1 MPMINHHPDSQLLQ
15 AFAAGTL
22 APSLSI
28 AVSAHLELCRRCSR
42 QVHRLEAR
50 LAESLLHGELADDE
64 PVTDD
69 LEAML
74 QQILQTPPTA
84 SPDPDDVV
92 SPVLPVLDWQGQQI
106 LMPRALRQ
114 LLPVSWQRV
123 GKVARARLALNEAD
137 GSRANLLAIEPG
149 GGVPAHQHAGYEL
162 TLLLAG
168 NMLDEH
174 GCYQAGD
181 FLLLQGSQTH
191 TPVTPDGCLCYT
203 VLDAPVQFTRGLPR
217 LLNGF
222 GSLLY

>member
-50 LAESLLHGELADDE
+50 LAESLLQGELADDE
-64 PVTDD
+64 PVADD

-74 QQILQTPPTA
+74 QQILQSPPME
-84 SPDPDDVV
+84 SPKDVM
-92 SPVLPVLDWQGQQI
+92 SSRLPVLDWQGQEI
-106 LMPRALRQ
+106 LMPRALRH
-114 LLPVSWQRV
+114 LLPVSWQRM
-123 GKVARARLALNEAD
+123 GKVARARLALSEVD
-137 GSRANLLAIEPG
+137 GSRASLLAIEPG

>member
-1 MPMINHHPDSQLLQ
+1 MINHHPDSQLLQ

-22 APSLSI
+22 APSISI

-42 QVHRLEAR
+42 DVHRREAR
-50 LAESLLHGELADDE
+50 LAESLLQDELTDDQS
-64 PVTDD
+64 VTDD
-69 LEAML
+69 LEVML

-84 SPDPDDVV
+84 SPDDVV
-92 SPVLPVLDWQGQQI
+92 SPAPPVLDWQGQPI

-114 LLPVSWQRV
+114 LLPVSWQRM
-123 GKVARARLALNEAD
+123 GKVARARLALSETD
-137 GSRANLLAIEPG
+137 GSRASLLAIEPG

>member
-22 APSLSI
+22 APSISI

-42 QVHRLEAR
+42 DVHRREAR
-50 LAESLLHGELADDE
+50 LAESLLQDELTDDQS
-64 PVTDD
+64 VADD

-74 QQILQTPPTA
+74 QQILQTPPTV
-84 SPDPDDVV
+84 SPDDVA
-92 SPVLPVLDWQGQQI
+92 SPALPVLDWQGQPI

-114 LLPVSWQRV
+114 LLPVSWQRM
-123 GKVARARLALNEAD
+123 GKVARARLALSETD
-137 GSRANLLAIEPG
+137 GSRASLLAIEPG

-191 TPVTPDGCLCYT
+191 TPITPDGCLCYT

>member
-50 LAESLLHGELADDE
+50 LAESLLQDELMDDQ
-64 PVTDD
+64 PVADD

-74 QQILQTPPTA
+74 QQILQTPPME
-84 SPDPDDVV
+84 SPKDVM
-92 SPVLPVLDWQGQQI
+92 SSRLPVLDWQGQEI
-106 LMPRALRQ
+106 LMPRALRH
-114 LLPVSWQRV
+114 LLPVSWQRM
-123 GKVARARLALNEAD
+123 GKVARARLALSEVD
-137 GSRANLLAIEPG
+137 GSRASLLAIEPG

>member
-22 APSLSI
+22 APSISI

-42 QVHRLEAR
+42 DVHRREAR
-50 LAESLLHGELADDE
+50 LAESLLQDELTDDQS
-64 PVTDD
+64 VTDD
-69 LEAML
+69 LEVML

-84 SPDPDDVV
+84 SPDDVV
-92 SPVLPVLDWQGQQI
+92 SPAPPVLDWQGQPI

-114 LLPVSWQRV
+114 LLPVSWQRM
-123 GKVARARLALNEAD
+123 GKVARARLALSETD
-137 GSRANLLAIEPG
+137 GSRASLLAIEPG

>member
-22 APSLSI
+22 APSISI
-28 AVSAHLELCRRCSR
+28 AVSAHLELCRRCS
-42 QVHRLEAR
+42 QDVHRREAR
-50 LAESLLHGELADDE
+50 LAESLLQDELTDDQS
-64 PVTDD
+64 VADD

-84 SPDPDDVV
+84 SPDDVV
-92 SPVLPVLDWQGQQI
+92 SPALPVLDWQGQPI

-114 LLPVSWQRV
+114 LLPVSWQRM
-123 GKVARARLALNEAD
+123 GKVARARLALSETD
-137 GSRANLLAIEPG
+137 GSRASLLAIEPG

>member
-22 APSLSI
+22 APSISI

-42 QVHRLEAR
+42 DIHRREAR
-50 LAESLLHGELADDE
+50 LAESLLQDELTDDQS
-64 PVTDD
+64 VTDD
-69 LEAML
+69 LEVML

-84 SPDPDDVV
+84 SPDDVV
-92 SPVLPVLDWQGQQI
+92 SPAPPVLDWQGQPI

-114 LLPVSWQRV
+114 LLPVSWQRM
-123 GKVARARLALNEAD
+123 GKVARARLALSETD
-137 GSRANLLAIEPG
+137 GSRASLLAIEPG

>member
-15 AFAAGTL
+15 AFATGTL
-22 APSLSI
+22 APSISI

-42 QVHRLEAR
+42 DVHRREAR
-50 LAESLLHGELADDE
+50 LAESLLQDELTDDQS
-64 PVTDD
+64 VTDD
-69 LEAML
+69 LEVML

-84 SPDPDDVV
+84 SPDDVV
-92 SPVLPVLDWQGQQI
+92 SPAPPVLDWQGQPI

-114 LLPVSWQRV
+114 LLPVSWQRM
-123 GKVARARLALNEAD
+123 GKVARARLALSETD
-137 GSRANLLAIEPG
+137 GSRASLLAIEPG

>member
-22 APSLSI
+22 APSISI

-42 QVHRLEAR
+42 DVHRREAH
-50 LAESLLHGELADDE
+50 LAESLLQDELTDDQS
-64 PVTDD
+64 VADD

-84 SPDPDDVV
+84 SPDDVV
-92 SPVLPVLDWQGQQI
+92 SPALPVLDWQGQPI
-106 LMPRALRQ
+106 LMPRVLRQ
-114 LLPVSWQRV
+114 LLPVSWQRM
-123 GKVARARLALNEAD
+123 GKVARARLALSETD
-137 GSRANLLAIEPG
+137 GSRASLLAIEPG

-181 FLLLQGSQTH
+181 FLLLRGSQTH

>member
-1 MPMINHHPDSQLLQ
+1 MINHHPDSQLLQ

-50 LAESLLHGELADDE
+50 LAESLLQGELADDE
-64 PVTDD
+64 PVADD

-74 QQILQTPPTA
+74 QQILQSPPME
-84 SPDPDDVV
+84 SPKDVM
-92 SPVLPVLDWQGQQI
+92 SSRLPVLDWQGQEI
-106 LMPRALRQ
+106 LMPRALRH
-114 LLPVSWQRV
+114 LLPVSWQRM
-123 GKVARARLALNEAD
+123 GKVARARLALSEVD
-137 GSRANLLAIEPG
+137 GSRASLLAIEPG

>member
-22 APSLSI
+22 APSISI

-42 QVHRLEAR
+42 DVHRREAR
-50 LAESLLHGELADDE
+50 LAESLLQDELTDDQS
-64 PVTDD
+64 VTDD
-69 LEAML
+69 LEVML
-74 QQILQTPPTA
+74 QQILQTPSTA
-84 SPDPDDVV
+84 SPDDVV
-92 SPVLPVLDWQGQQI
+92 SPAPPVLDWQGQPI

-114 LLPVSWQRV
+114 LLPVSWQRM
-123 GKVARARLALNEAD
+123 GKVARARLALSETD
-137 GSRANLLAIEPG
+137 GSRASLLAIEPG

>member
-15 AFAAGTL
+15 VFASGTL
-22 APSLSI
+22 APSISI

-42 QVHRLEAR
+42 DVHRREAR
-50 LAESLLHGELADDE
+50 LAESLLQDELTDDQS
-64 PVTDD
+64 VADD
-69 LEAML
+69 LEAVL

-84 SPDPDDVV
+84 SPDDVV
-92 SPVLPVLDWQGQQI
+92 SPALPVLDWQGQPI

-114 LLPVSWQRV
+114 LLPVSWQRM
-123 GKVARARLALNEAD
+123 GKVARARLALSETD
-137 GSRANLLAIEPG
+137 GSRASLLAIEPG

>member
-50 LAESLLHGELADDE
+50 LAESLLHGEPTGHPLMADDM
-64 PVTDD
+64 
-69 LEAML
+69 EAML

-84 SPDPDDVV
+84 SPEDVM
-92 SPVLPVLDWQGQQI
+92 SSRLPVLDWQGQEI
-106 LMPRALRQ
+106 LMPRALRH
-114 LLPVSWQRV
+114 LLPVSWQRM
-123 GKVARARLALNEAD
+123 GKVARARLALNEVD
-137 GSRANLLAIEPG
+137 GSRASLLAIEPG
-149 GGVPAHQHAGYEL
+149 GGVPVHQHVGYEL

-181 FLLLQGSQTH
+181 FLLLQGAHSH
-191 TPVTPDGCLCYT
+191 APVTPDGCLCYT